1 MEIKGHTIEFYEDDH
16 IYLCD
21 GMILPSITQVL
32 AKKFGK
38 KYDSVPSAVLKAR
51 AEEGT
56 RVHSAIERLCKTGE
70 MTDLPEVKNFLFLKK
85 AFGFE
90 VLNNEVPVI
99 LFQLDEPIACGRL
112 DLVIRKDGE
121 TGIADIKRTSV
132 LDRDYLFYQLNLYRI
147 AYEQCYDEEIS
158 FLAGLHL
165 KEKQRRFVPIPINAP
180 LAWELI
186 HKEEI

>member
-1 MEIKGHTIEFYEDDH
+1 
-16 IYLCD
+16 
-21 GMILPSITQVL
+21 
-32 AKKFGK
+32 
-38 KYDSVPSAVLKAR
+38 
-51 AEEGT
+51 
-56 RVHSAIERLCKTGE
+56 

-99 LFQLDEPIACGRL
+99 LFQRDEPIACGRL

-180 LAWELI
+180 LAWELV